1 VAQEQQGG
9 KAASAGGCECSAV
22 SCVRVSGSACIHI
35 HTYTHSHTRTH
46 TVLSHVRMQGLAYK
60 TGKFSFMGNSRARCV
75 DESEGVVGGPRVFL
89 SVRAWDGM

>member
-1 VAQEQQGG
+1 
-9 KAASAGGCECSAV
+9 
-22 SCVRVSGSACIHI
+22 
-35 HTYTHSHTRTH
+35 
-46 TVLSHVRMQGLAYK
+46 MQGLAYK